1 MTDAEILER
10 LVFPETRTSEQ
21 LQKDLNAALTS
32 RRKAIDAAKAAAT
45 RTRYLEEVLAD
56 VWRWTNSDPADLTT
70 LTPILVR
77 ADADYRVIA
86 ALNAIRESDTP

>member
-10 LVFPETRTSEQ
+10 LVFPEPRTAER
-21 LQKDLNAALTS
+21 LQKDLNDALTS
-32 RRKAIDAAKAAAT
+32 RRRAIDAAKAAAT

-56 VWRWTNSDPADLTT
+56 IWRWTNSNPADPTT

-86 ALNAIRESDTP
+86 ALNAIKERATE